1 MNQQE
6 LLQRIITEPNED
18 EISPCIR
25 DTHLSVIKIL
35 QLIAD
40 GLSIA
45 KILETY
51 PALVLEDI
59 QAVAAYSATIIQQT
73 KHIPRYAEG
82 RAIQRLKDEDDPTKW
97 ITVVEA
103 DEEIDE
109 EALENWLIKRGYKVP
124 VSSEIA

>member
-18 EISPCIR
+18 EIIPCIR
-25 DTHLSVIKIL
+25 NTHLSVIKIL

-40 GLSIA
+40 GLTVTE
-45 KILETY
+45 ILENY

-82 RAIQRLKDEDDPTKW
+82 RAIQRIKDADAPTKW
-97 ITVVEA
+97 ITIVEP

-109 EALENWLIKRGYKVP
+109 ENLENWLIERGYKVP
-124 VSSEIA
+124 LSSETA